1 MTNHHV
7 EIVDIAALEN
17 QYEHEPV
24 PISKR
29 KGLVS
34 ISAVWFGMP
43 MVLTTAIVG
52 GQLTFSLGFV
62 GAISAI
68 GLGSLIM
75 FLYVGLLS
83 YIAGSTG
90 KNFAQTAADAFGR
103 KAVLVPTAILAS
115 VVVGWFA
122 FQTGLTGALLSAN
135 LGWNA
140 VLFAGVAGLIY
151 TAITFVGIKALA
163 IVGYISAPLFLLLGI
178 GSIVVAAVNG
188 HLANVGSYAGAGGL
202 GFGAAVTVVIALFAD
217 AGTMTA
223 DFTRF
228 SKNGR
233 DAVWAAFSAFPV
245 AYFLAMLV
253 GAVVVAGG
261 LAVDPAA
268 NGGSFIPILIA
279 SGPVAAIIAVIFI
292 FLNLGSVC
300 AHCLYNGAMGWSH
313 ISGRRLRSTIVVL
326 GLVGLITAVVGVWS
340 LFAEWLNLL
349 GIIVPPIGA
358 VVIVSFLMNRHRVSG
373 IVPAVR
379 WQGFAAWIL
388 ASAAAFAMHL
398 LVPQFGDAIVGLVV
412 AALLTWAFESVNTA
426 PPVSTDPEPVLLTV
440 ES

>member
-1 MTNHHV
+1 MTTHHV
-7 EIVDIAALEN
+7 ELVDSAALEN

-24 PISKR
+24 PLSKR
-29 KGLVS
+29 KGLGS

-62 GAISAI
+62 GAIGAI

-75 FLYVGLLS
+75 FIYVGSLS

-90 KNFAQTAADAFGR
+90 KNFAQTAAAAFGT
-103 KAVLVPTAILAS
+103 KAVLVPTVILAS
-115 VVVGWFA
+115 IVVGWFA

-135 LGWNA
+135 FGWNA
-140 VLFAGVAGLIY
+140 ILFAGIAGLIY

-188 HLANVGSYAGAGGL
+188 NLANVGSYAGAGGL

-228 SKNGR
+228 SKTGK
-233 DAVWAAFSAFPV
+233 DAVLAAFSAFPV

-253 GAVVVAGG
+253 GSVVVAGG

-279 SGPVAAIIAVIFI
+279 SGPVAAVIAVVFI

-313 ISGRRLRSTIVVL
+313 VTGRRLRSVIIVL
-326 GLVGLITAVVGVWS
+326 GLVGLLAAVVGVWS

-358 VVIVSFLMNRHRVSG
+358 VVIVSFFMNRNRAAAVT
-373 IVPAVR
+373 PAVR

-388 ASAAAFAMHL
+388 ASAAAFVMHL

-412 AALLTWAFESVNTA
+412 AAVLTWVFESVKSA
-426 PPVSTDPEPVLLTV
+426 PTLVKEAELLTV
-440 ES
+440 KA